1 MGKMRMVK
9 RCIKCGSPLQSVDPF
24 EEGYISKE
32 TLSIEGNNPS
42 LCSSCYEATKWN
54 DAPTQEKVDD
64 NFLSI
69 IKDAKERKAFFVY
82 VIDVFS
88 FESAFVE
95 SVSKELSDEKILIVA
110 NKRDLLPENT
120 DEDAL
125 KDYIAHQFHAAGMPS
140 ITTDDVFIRH
150 ILLNGDLSDV
160 YEEIEARSEGKDIYL
175 IGATK
180 SGKSRFVSAFLSTYK
195 NDSKRLIHQSPYK
208 DTNLDVLEIPLSEE
222 RTLYDIP
229 GFPND
234 NSVFGHENT
243 PKEAIVLEGT
253 PVKPLKMSIEPKG
266 AVFIGLLGHID
277 CVNSSRRHIAMT
289 CYFAKNVDIKK
300 ITPKKDMNSL
310 FDKYLEKK
318 ALKPRLPLLHTSKDF
333 DAFEFAFDDDKP
345 RDVGIAGLGWV
356 TIDGRKGES
365 FRVYVPKGIGAYITR
380 QKIKMKGE
388 KQ

>member
-1 MGKMRMVK
+1 MGKMKMVK
-9 RCIKCGSPLQSVDPF
+9 RCIKCGSPLQSIDPL
-24 EEGYISKE
+24 EEGYVSEE
-32 TLSIEGNNPS
+32 TLSIEGERPS

-54 DAPTQEKVDD
+54 DAPTEEKVDES
-64 NFLSI
+64 FLSI
-69 IKDAKERKAFFVY
+69 IKDAKKKNAFFVY

-95 SVSKELSDEKILIVA
+95 SVSKELSDEKMLIVA

-120 DEDAL
+120 DEEAL

-140 ITTDDVFIRH
+140 ITPDDVFVRH

-160 YEEIEARSEGKDIYL
+160 YEEIETRSKGKDIFL

-195 NDSKRLIHQSPYK
+195 NTSKRLIHQSPYK
-208 DTNLDVLEIPLSEE
+208 NTNLDVLEIPLSNE

-243 PKEAIVLEGT
+243 PKESIVLEGD
-253 PVKPLKMSIEPKG
+253 PVKPIKISIEPKG
-266 AVFIGLLGHID
+266 GAFIGLLGHID
-277 CVNSSRRHIAMT
+277 CVKSSRKHIPLT
-289 CYFAKNVDIKK
+289 CYFAKNVNIKK
-300 ITPKKDMNSL
+300 IMPKNDMNSL

-318 ALKPRLPLLHTSKDF
+318 VLKPRLPFLHTSKDF
-333 DAFEFAFDDDKP
+333 DAFEFVFDKDEP
-345 RDVGIAGLGWV
+345 RDVGIAGLGWI
-356 TIDGRKGES
+356 TIDGKTGEA
-365 FRVYVPKGIGAYITR
+365 FRVYVPKGIGAYLTR
-380 QKIKMKGE
+380 QKIKMKGK